1 VCLIVYN
8 FKYYIKL
15 ILYLADGIAQVMVL
29 ITNQI
34 RKFVEAIGSMTM
46 ENVQGLGSICR
57 FIFKFFYWVFKP
69 PYRFKLFAEQFYF
82 IGNKSLF
89 IITLAGSF
97 TGMVMAY
104 QTYFGFKLINVDSL
118 VGSVVAISLA
128 KELAPVLSGLIVA
141 GRAGA
146 AMAAQI
152 GTMKV
157 TEQVDAL
164 EVMGIDSYQYLAVP
178 RILAATLS
186 LPMLSIVF
194 LFVGNVGS
202 YIVGTVALLI
212 DETMY
217 LSKLGDFMFVGDI
230 VQGII
235 KATVF
240 GFVIAV
246 IGTYFGFNVTKG
258 AEGVGKGTN
267 LAVVWGMISVLV
279 LDYFLTSFLVQV
291 L

>member
-1 VCLIVYN
+1 
-8 FKYYIKL
+8 
-15 ILYLADGIAQVMVL
+15 
-29 ITNQI
+29 
-34 RKFVEAIGSMTM
+34 
-46 ENVQGLGSICR
+46 
-57 FIFKFFYWVFKP
+57 
-69 PYRFKLFAEQFYF
+69 
-82 IGNKSLF
+82 
-89 IITLAGSF
+89 
-97 TGMVMAY
+97 MAY

-118 VGSVVAISLA
+118 VGPVVALSLA
-128 KELAPVLSGLIVA
+128 KELAPVLTGLIVA

-164 EVMGIDSYQYLAVP
+164 EVMGVNSMQYLAVP

-186 LPMLSIVF
+186 VPMLSIFF
-194 LFVGNVGS
+194 LFIGNIGS
-202 YIVGTVALLI
+202 YIVGTQALLI
-212 DETMY
+212 DESIY
-217 LSKLGDFMFVGDI
+217 LSKLGNFMYVSDI
-230 VQGII
+230 AQGAI
-235 KATVF
+235 KALVF
-240 GFVIAV
+240 GFVIAI
-246 IGTYFGFNVTKG
+246 IGTYFGFSVSKG